1 MHESLCCWW
10 SSSYFWDPL
19 PEEGKTYGFILA
31 GAFFN
36 EICQPTKKAAASQT
50 TSNSVSQ
57 RSTKPKTNTHF
68 LEPPTRSTIPAKKKS
83 KSINHNNRIQLVAC
97 NTLNCR
103 PSTPMQQLWL
113 SSLTTNS
120 PQTGSGGEMPRSSTC
135 AITLPLTRHTGC
147 EHNFKNETIVVYLL
161 RISNNVGSWGPVQSV
176 TVSAQVNICVFCE
189 WQRTAGTWSGYYG

>member
-1 MHESLCCWW
+1 MERNIPHIKIELITCMSPYVVDDHHHISETHYPKKEKLMD
-10 SSSYFWDPL
+10 SFWL
-19 PEEGKTYGFILA
+19 GLFLMKF
-31 GAFFN
+31 
-36 EICQPTKKAAASQT
+36 
-50 TSNSVSQ
+50 VSQ
-57 RSTKPKTNTHF
+57 PKKNSSQSDNQQLCQSALNQTKNQYAFSGATNQ
-68 LEPPTRSTIPAKKKS
+68 EYNSGKKKKS
-83 KSINHNNRIQLVAC
+83 KSINHNNRLQLVAC

-161 RISNNVGSWGPVQSV
+161 RISNNVGS
-176 TVSAQVNICVFCE
+176 
-189 WQRTAGTWSGYYG
+189 